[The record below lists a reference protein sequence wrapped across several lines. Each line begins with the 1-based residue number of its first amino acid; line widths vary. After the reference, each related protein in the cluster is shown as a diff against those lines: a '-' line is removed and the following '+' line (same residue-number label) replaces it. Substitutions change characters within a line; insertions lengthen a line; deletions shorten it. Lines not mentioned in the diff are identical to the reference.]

1 MATIPSGDFVTVS
14 LGLGL
19 IAIYALERFNT
30 PPSNRASTTAVRYYS
45 AASAYILLYLLA
57 YIILLN
63 YPTLTNKLIE
73 SAGDANKQLNNLP
86 TTVVVAL
93 LLSILIPKVPG
104 LSKVDSKVRRF
115 LQNLAAI
122 PIEALRLSK
131 EIHDV
136 PYVVPFRRQTEVSER
151 MKSGGFREEDIVF
164 EDGKAAQHLWTKIT
178 AVIYSLEAWERDTR
192 FAAFAQ
198 ERGGQFER
206 LKDRHKRLTAMA
218 INCFT
223 LVGQP
228 SGGGHEDPMQEA
240 VSRFCTNFMAEADDL
255 FQEICHYISQGV
267 LKCKLTHGARCR
279 ELEDMGFLPPK
290 EKHVRALSINQV
302 LTLTGILLILLLVNF
317 VFVSPKTWEGREETL
332 LMVTMIVSI
341 YSVAVMCA
349 VYPKDV
355 WALFRKERGKFFP
368 VAGYLLSGIG
378 AVLISIPIGLIF
390 KTLIYSKGV
399 LNLTDAA
406 VKAWDIFFSVEY
418 PWMFMAFAT
427 AIVTAFL
434 IDFRPPQ
441 GLPAKWHRWLEAA
454 MQAAV
459 TALAALLVHWWLGDL
474 ATKHGEKTPPLI
486 SVLIVSATVGFAL
499 GFIVPTWYRR
509 AQMAEQRTLS
519 VVRAQDTGPN
529 SDRAA
534 VAQSS

>member
-1 MATIPSGDFVTVS
+1 MLTTASGQFVTVC

-63 YPTLTNKLIE
+63 YPTLTNYLIGN
-73 SAGDANKQLNNLP
+73 AGDAKEQLQNLP

-93 LLSILIPKVPG
+93 LMSILIPKVPL
-104 LSKVDSKVRRF
+104 LSKADSKVRRF

-136 PYVVPFRRQTEVSER
+136 PYIVPPKHQMEVSER
-151 MKSGGFREEDIVF
+151 MKSGGFKEEDIVF
-164 EDGKAAQHLWTKIT
+164 EDGKTAQHLWTKTT
-178 AVIYSLEAWERDTR
+178 AVIYSLEHWERDTR
-192 FAAFAQ
+192 FAAFAH
-198 ERGGQFER
+198 ERRGQFER
-206 LKDRHKRLTAMA
+206 LKERHKRLTAMA

-223 LVGQP
+223 LVGET
-228 SGGGHEDPMQEA
+228 GGGGPEDTMQEA
-240 VSRFCTNFMAEADDL
+240 VSKFCANFMAEADDL

-267 LKCKLTHGARCR
+267 LKCKLTQGARCR

-290 EKHVRALSINQV
+290 EEPVRALSINQV

-317 VFVSPKTWEGREETL
+317 VFVSPETWKGREETL
-332 LMVTMIVSI
+332 LMITMIVSI

-349 VYPKDV
+349 VYPKDS
-355 WALFRKERGKFFP
+355 WALFQKKRKKYFP
-368 VAGYLLSGIG
+368 VIGYLLSGIA
-378 AVLISIPIGLIF
+378 AVVLGIPISLIF
-390 KTLIYSKGV
+390 KTLIYSKGDP
-399 LNLTDAA
+399 NLIAA
-406 VKAWDIFFSVEY
+406 ASIAWDQFVSVSY

-427 AIVTAFL
+427 AIITAFI
-434 IDFRPPQ
+434 IDFEPPEK
-441 GLPAKWHRWLEAA
+441 LPAKWTRWLEAA
-454 MQAAV
+454 MQAAA
-459 TALAALLVHWWLGDL
+459 TALASLLVHWWLGEF
-474 ATKHGEKTPPLI
+474 ATKSGAKVPPQF
-486 SVLIVSATVGFAL
+486 SVLIVSATVGFVL

-509 AQMAEQRTLS
+509 AQMADQTAS
-519 VVRAQDTGPN
+519 SKVRAQETGAD

-534 VAQSS
+534 VTMSS

>member
-1 MATIPSGDFVTVS
+1 MLTTASGQFVTVC

-63 YPTLTNKLIE
+63 YPTLTNYLIGN
-73 SAGDANKQLNNLP
+73 AGDAQEQLQNLP

-93 LLSILIPKVPG
+93 LLSILIPKVPL
-104 LSKVDSKVRRF
+104 LSKADSRVRRF

-136 PYVVPFRRQTEVSER
+136 PYIVPPKHQTEVSER
-151 MKSGGFREEDIVF
+151 MKSGGFKEEDIVF
-164 EDGKAAQHLWTKIT
+164 EDGKTAQHLWTKIT
-178 AVIYSLEAWERDTR
+178 AVIYSLEHWERDAR
-192 FAAFAQ
+192 FVAFTH
-198 ERGGQFER
+198 ERRGQFER
-206 LKDRHKRLTAMA
+206 LKERHKRLTAMA

-223 LVGQP
+223 LVGQT
-228 SGGGHEDPMQEA
+228 GGGGPEDTMQEA
-240 VSRFCTNFMAEADDL
+240 VSKFCTNFMAEADDL

-267 LKCKLTHGARCR
+267 LKCKLTQGARCR
-279 ELEDMGFLPPK
+279 ELEDMGFQPPK
-290 EKHVRALSINQV
+290 QESVRALSINQV

-317 VFVSPKTWEGREETL
+317 VFVSPETWKGREETL
-332 LMVTMIVSI
+332 LMITMIVSI

-349 VYPKDV
+349 VYPKDS
-355 WALFRKERGKFFP
+355 WALFQKKRKKFFP
-368 VAGYLLSGIG
+368 AIGYLLSGIA
-378 AVLISIPIGLIF
+378 AVVMGIPISLIF
-390 KTLIYSKGV
+390 KTLIYSKGDP
-399 LNLTDAA
+399 NLIVAA
-406 VKAWDIFFSVEY
+406 SIAWDQFVSVSY

-427 AIVTAFL
+427 AIITAFI
-434 IDFRPPQ
+434 IDFEPPEK
-441 GLPAKWHRWLEAA
+441 LPAKWTRWLEAA
-454 MQAAV
+454 MQAAA
-459 TALAALLVHWWLGDL
+459 TALASLLVHWWLGES
-474 ATKHGEKTPPLI
+474 API
-486 SVLIVSATVGFAL
+486 WYRVLIVSATVGFVL

-509 AQMAEQRTLS
+509 AQMADQTAS
-519 VVRAQDTGPN
+519 SKVRAQETGAD

-534 VAQSS
+534 VTLSS